1 MRISINLLHKISMHY
16 FGQQKKSSSYN
27 MKCDNKAKGA
37 IIILG
42 ENFTDTVNSYVK
54 VLAALQW
61 RDSTIFL
68 LHFQLQEKLS
78 TWKNL
83 LK

>member
-1 MRISINLLHKISMHY
+1 MHY

-54 VLAALQW
+54 VLAALQ
-61 RDSTIFL
+61 
-68 LHFQLQEKLS
+68 
-78 TWKNL
+78 
-83 LK
+83 